1 MVVTHTGCT
10 LPYQLHCSRQT
21 PKLLLVELAT
31 EETEEDLDEDDTGTE
46 ETTDDATEE
55 ATEEVAPEHTVPLM
69 VGVSRAPP
77 FLLSWK
83 PKLAFAPGCKV
94 PFQLRLL
101 AV

>member
-55 ATEEVAPEHTVPLM
+55 ATEEVVPEHTVPLM

-77 FLLSWK
+77 FLLS
-83 PKLAFAPGCKV
+83 
-94 PFQLRLL
+94 
-101 AV
+101 